1 MRFDDSEAAKELQD
15 VLKDNYTAQDI
26 MTLVKFA
33 KHVRLRCRN
42 NSAFNN
48 YMNRMFSGQFTFREV
63 TKQGPRGPY
72 PGLKI
77 ECVGGGHAVES
88 SNDDE

>member
-1 MRFDDSEAAKELQD
+1 MRFEGSEAAQELQS
-15 VLKDNYTAQDI
+15 VLKDNYTAHDV

-42 NSAFNN
+42 NAAFNN
-48 YMNRMFSGQFTFREV
+48 YMNRLFDGQFTFQQV
-63 TKQGPRGPY
+63 TKQGPRGTY

-88 SNDDE
+88 GDEDE